1 MQPWCVRP
9 SFEGTWPTLL
19 VCTAVC
25 PAQTNSAVFFKQ
37 RRIHKSGRKLT
48 AVMQAV
54 KLWHKVRMVV
64 KQPWKEFAS
73 SLEAERRISPEAA
86 LNGQRSKPKKH
97 WEAELEKALEAQ
109 KIRRAHR
116 PRSGITSITSGS
128 FPTSFCNFTW
138 GSCFLMFF
146 ILYPVR
152 RPSATPCPSFT
163 DTHTQLFYTKLVH
176 THTTLLHTTL
186 SNVTHN
192 SSHKKLSRTHTHTH
206 KSSRTTLLHTQCLTH
221 THTHTI
227 LSHTHTQFTHD
238 SCTQPVLHHVLCLSS
253 LSHPTSTLVWHY
265 WKKLTCGF
273 SGPLMPFLFRVFL
286 LVVFEGKRRLW
297 RKWSVKLKRFSK
309 RWRQVISMAIEFLK
323 QNKSNTMKWRSF
335 LAYKLQ
341 AQLAAEVRWTPR
353 DPEI

>member
-192 SSHKKLSRTHTHTH
+192 SSHKKLSRTHTQVFTH
-206 KSSRTTLLHTQCLTH
+206 NIVTHTQCL

-227 LSHTHTQFTHD
+227 LSHTHTFHTWLLHTTGPPPCPLSFQPFPSHFHTCLTLLEEVD
-238 SCTQPVLHHVLCLSS
+238 MWVFRSFNAFPFSCFSPCGVWRQEKIVKEMERQTEEIQQKMEAGDFYGNWVFEAKQKQHHEVKKFLGLQASGATCSRSS
-253 LSHPTSTLVWHY
+253 LDT
-265 WKKLTCGF
+265 
-273 SGPLMPFLFRVFL
+273 
-286 LVVFEGKRRLW
+286 
-297 RKWSVKLKRFSK
+297 
-309 RWRQVISMAIEFLK
+309 
-323 QNKSNTMKWRSF
+323 
-335 LAYKLQ
+335 
-341 AQLAAEVRWTPR
+341 
-353 DPEI
+353 